1 MFPLIPNFE
10 LDAFKR
16 TTYKDLYF
24 GKIVKKITR
33 ETLDDPCFMNPRIK
47 NLLEDIENISESLED
62 QADIN
67 PLGSPA
73 KETKRRIEEIYQTAK
88 RLGVYP
94 D

>member
-1 MFPLIPNFE
+1 
-10 LDAFKR
+10 
-16 TTYKDLYF
+16 
-24 GKIVKKITR
+24 
-33 ETLDDPCFMNPRIK
+33 MNPRIK

-67 PLGSPA
+67 PLGSPT